1 MLPTTS
7 YSEYSYLP
15 SFPNFFFIDFIQ
27 INVIK
32 IDVERRRRFH
42 NLTAYLLLHLLNP
55 TFVEIFVLCTIVTF
69 LVRIVSFLFRRQIY
83 RLFIESDIFIQI
95 DVESQRMCLFFHLF
109 KVLKFYS
116 CTSRRGCSNH
126 GNGWHRFLPSIFL
139 ANPHHNPL
147 TQQVRIGRAI
157 L

>member
-1 MLPTTS
+1 MS
-7 YSEYSYLP
+7 KGEGYSIIFRYIP
-15 SFPNFFFIDFIQ
+15 
-27 INVIK
+27 
-32 IDVERRRRFH
+32 
-42 NLTAYLLLHLLNP
+42 LLLMLNP

-69 LVRIVSFLFRRQIY
+69 LIRIVSFLFRRQIY
-83 RLFIESDIFIQI
+83 CLFIERDIFIQI

-126 GNGWHRFLPSIFL
+126 GNGWHRFHPSIFL

-147 TQQVRIGRAI
+147 TRQVRIGRAI